1 MSKTGLY
8 NNKTSTTIYGLLKF
22 YKVTDVAGRC
32 ASQVSFYM
40 LLDVAPPANGSSN
53 KWQFQ

>member
-8 NNKTSTTIYGLLKF
+8 NNKTLNTIFGLLKF
-22 YKVTDVAGRC
+22 YKVTDVAAAC
-32 ASQVSFYM
+32 ASPGRFYM